1 MKNTCMEMYTVIDID
16 THLRVTYRHDEF
28 HWLSVNP
35 LILLM
40 KINGKHKNKL
50 VEYQSRTYILYYNI

>member
-1 MKNTCMEMYTVIDID
+1 MEMCTIIDID

-40 KINGKHKNKL
+40 KW
-50 VEYQSRTYILYYNI
+50 QAQTYLKDN